1 MDINDFD
8 DKWRRNLVKF
18 ENYTQQL
25 LSNFEVEIKIL
36 PLASEFKMK
45 TGVAYKK
52 TTRSLFSIASRL
64 MSNLSIEQVHCFW
77 DRYFSE
83 FDKVFAKSL

>member
-1 MDINDFD
+1 
-8 DKWRRNLVKF
+8 
-18 ENYTQQL
+18 
-25 LSNFEVEIKIL
+25 
-36 PLASEFKMK
+36 MK